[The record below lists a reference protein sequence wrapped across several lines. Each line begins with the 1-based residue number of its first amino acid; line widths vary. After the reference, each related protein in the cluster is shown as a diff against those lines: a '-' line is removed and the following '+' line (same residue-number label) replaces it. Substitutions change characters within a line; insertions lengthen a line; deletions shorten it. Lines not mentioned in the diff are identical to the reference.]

1 VEEVVAMRL
10 VAIQGGWAAVGDGWA
25 VFGSSEEEATLR
37 FEEAERKHQEIS
49 ARPVEEG
56 QRGEDVEAR
65 SA

>member
-1 VEEVVAMRL
+1 MRL
-10 VAIQGGWAAVGDGWA
+10 EQIRMGWAAVGDGWA

-49 ARPVEEG
+49 ARTAEESEP
-56 QRGEDVEAR
+56 REDAEAR